1 MILTKHKKY
10 FSDSFPSTN
19 RRIDLYEISREFNET
34 NKKFDKNTER
44 FKTYCLPFRKENQAF
59 HDDMKKVHY
68 VPANQYNTET
78 NVLFKKI
85 ERQYKAK
92 GYKIPSLSFGK
103 DTVFKDSPIIV
114 KRKSIEKYYLN
125 NPPQRENNDELYE
138 KDKHYKYMEK
148 VNTIISCKANHID
161 ETHLEFKAKKIKKK
175 AETLSLQKR

>member
-19 RRIDLYEISREFNET
+19 RMDLYEVSREFHET
-34 NKKFDKNTER
+34 NRKFDKNTEMI
-44 FKTYCLPFRKENQAF
+44 KTYCLPFRKENQAF
-59 HDDMKKVHY
+59 HEDMKKVHY
-68 VPANQYNTET
+68 VPANQYNTES

-161 ETHLEFKAKKIKKK
+161 ETHLEFKAKIIKKK